1 LPDSNLAGAAKILA
15 PIARAARPK
24 ARQLYQERRAGQVP
38 FAGGMDFLDKIFDEI
53 LDRLR
58 GGITDEGW
66 WKRVCSNVGH
76 AIVAPEFFHIHSVRE
91 WLAAEQV
98 RSDLEALARARLLEV
113 AARAM
118 ISNTASR
125 RPDQADLAPRQNEDE
140 T

>member
-76 AIVAPEFFHIHSVRE
+76 AIVAPEFFTSIAFENGLRPSRCGRTLRPSRV
-91 WLAAEQV
+91 LA
-98 RSDLEALARARLLEV
+98 S
-113 AARAM
+113 
-118 ISNTASR
+118 
-125 RPDQADLAPRQNEDE
+125 
-140 T
+140 